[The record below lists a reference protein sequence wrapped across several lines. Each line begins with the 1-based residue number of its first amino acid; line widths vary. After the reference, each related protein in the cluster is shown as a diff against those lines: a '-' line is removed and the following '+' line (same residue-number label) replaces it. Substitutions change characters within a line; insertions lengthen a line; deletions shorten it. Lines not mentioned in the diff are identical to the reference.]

1 MLKKINYQFLIS
13 YLGLV
18 PYIYIIID
26 KYFFSKITE
35 DIIYNFIIYY
45 SIIILTFIGS
55 INWNLNTKIKNSIT
69 IYGFL
74 PSLFAVLIIVLNL
87 YEFNKI
93 LLINALAVFFL
104 LQLVFDYF
112 IIHSPYKSIHIYYLL
127 RLPLTLG
134 IILMLILTII

>member
-13 YLGLV
+13 YFGLI
-18 PYIYIIID
+18 PYFFIIID
-26 KYFFSKITE
+26 KYFFFKVTE
-35 DIIYNFIIYY
+35 DVIYNFIIYY

-55 INWNLNTKIKNSIT
+55 INWNFNAKIKNFII

-74 PSLFAVLIIVLNL
+74 PSLLGVIIIVLNL
-87 YEFNKI
+87 YQFNRT
-93 LLINALAVFFL
+93 LLIYVLAVFFL
-104 LQLVFDYF
+104 LQLVFDYL
-112 IIHSPYKSIHIYYLL
+112 IIHSPSKSIRIFYLL

>member
-1 MLKKINYQFLIS
+1 MLKKINYQFFIS
-13 YLGLV
+13 YLGLI
-18 PYIYIIID
+18 PYIFIIID
-26 KYFFSKITE
+26 KYLFSKITE
-35 DIIYNFIIYY
+35 DVTYNFIIYY

-55 INWNLNTKIKNSIT
+55 INWNFNVKIKNSII

-74 PSLFAVLIIVLNL
+74 PSLFAVVIIVLNL

-93 LLINALAVFFL
+93 LLINILALFFL
-104 LQLVFDYF
+104 LQLLFDYL
-112 IIHSPYKSIHIYYLL
+112 IIHSPSKSIRIFYLL